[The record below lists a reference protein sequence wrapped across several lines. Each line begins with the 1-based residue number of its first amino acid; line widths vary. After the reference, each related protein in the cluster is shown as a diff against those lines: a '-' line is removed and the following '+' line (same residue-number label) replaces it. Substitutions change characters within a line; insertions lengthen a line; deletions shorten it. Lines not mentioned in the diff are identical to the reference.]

1 MSNIHRSPQYR
12 TFLLTLCEERR
23 NSESSAVW
31 RFRLA
36 DPRSGQRHSFAT
48 LDALMMALL
57 QEIANEDENVLEQ
70 GRDQ

>member
-1 MSNIHRSPQYR
+1 MSNQHKSAHYR

-23 NSESSAVW
+23 NSNRPVVW

-48 LDALMMALL
+48 LDALMMALA
-57 QEIANEDENVLEQ
+57 QEIVNEDDNMLEERRSQ
-70 GRDQ
+70 